1 MHRLLTKLLCALIL
15 FASLDRVPDP
25 PVVKPNRDK
34 ASAVCARSPLVTKC
48 FPDRDPVFA
57 VQTAFSSLTSAT
69 LILDSCE
76 LISWNPSFPP
86 YLKIWRASDTSPPP
100 FRTL

>member
-1 MHRLLTKLLCALIL
+1 MHRFVSGLLCALIL

-34 ASAVCARSPLVTKC
+34 ASVVCAYSPLATKC

-57 VQTAFSSLTSAT
+57 VQTAFSSFTSPT
-69 LILDSCE
+69 LILHSRE
-76 LISWNPSFPP
+76 LISRNPSFPP
-86 YLKIWRASDTSPPP
+86 YLKIWRASDSSPP
-100 FRTL
+100 FQIL